1 MRISDWSSDVCS
13 SDLLAH
19 IGGSGTQH
27 SELGHGLFS
36 ILPDGT
42 IVDGCGTSYAAPL
55 AAKTAAVLD
64 HAIEGEVS
72 RETLIGLLVHHAEIP
87 TTMQRSEEHPS
98 ELQSLL
104 RISYTVLCLKTN
116 TKKST

>member
-1 MRISDWSSDVCS
+1 MRAGFKPDRAV
-13 SDLLAH
+13 
-19 IGGSGTQH
+19 IGGSGTEH
-27 SELGHGLFS
+27 SELGQCLFA

-42 IVDGCGTSYAAPL
+42 VVDGCGTSYAAPL

-87 TTMQRSEEHPS
+87 TTMQSK
-98 ELQSLL
+98 ELD
-104 RISYTVLCLKTN
+104 R
-116 TKKST
+116 KSTRLNSSH